1 MVRRLAFIAMGLTFG
16 LSVLVSIYLGNTA
29 RETLIRKNHN
39 FASLLAVNLNSQ
51 IFRRFALPT
60 RLIFGRVLLSN
71 PEQHRGLD
79 QVIQSIIQDLKVE
92 NLRIYA
98 EDHTIVYSINPG
110 EPGDTSMAS
119 PSVDR
124 AAKSPGPI
132 FDIEESLPY
141 HLAFFKVSLPNN
153 TYRLRTTYLMRAP
166 SGYASDDEPVPVMG
180 VLEFSQDITPDME
193 SAVHFQQLTLVVTLL
208 GSGTLMVLLLFL
220 MRRAE
225 HAIAL
230 RTAGE
235 QRLLSELH
243 QSEKLAGMGR
253 VVASIAHEIR
263 NPLGIISSS
272 AQFLLDHSKE
282 EDTGTNKILQ
292 AIYDEAKRLTR
303 TVSDFL
309 DYARPKLPKQDA
321 VRVETVLDQALSFL
335 MPELNARGVSV
346 TRAGEEDTGLKVR
359 GDKDL
364 LYRAFYNIISNAA
377 QAVVRG
383 GTLTITLEKRG
394 ANAQGGQAIVLSFQ
408 DSGPGFPRENMD
420 KLLDPFFT
428 TKDDGTG
435 LGLPIVNSIMTSH
448 GGSLELFNAA
458 EGGAVARLIL
468 PGMRNQE

>member
-16 LSVLVSIYLGNTA
+16 LSVLVSIYLGNAA

-60 RLIFGRVLLSN
+60 RFIFGRVLLSN
-71 PEQHRGLD
+71 PEQYRGLD
-79 QVIQSIIQDLKVE
+79 QVVQSIIQDLQVE

-98 EDHTIVYSINPG
+98 EDHTIVYSINPE
-110 EPGDTSMAS
+110 EPGDTGTAPS
-119 PSVDR
+119 SVDR
-124 AAKSPGPI
+124 AAKAPGPI
-132 FDIEESLPY
+132 FDIEETLPY
-141 HLAFFKVSLPNN
+141 HLAFFKVSLPKN

-166 SGYASDDEPVPVMG
+166 PGYAPDDEPVPVMG
-180 VLEFSQDITPDME
+180 ILEFSQDITPDME
-193 SAVHFQQLTLVVTLL
+193 SAVHFQQLALVVTLL

-220 MRRAE
+220 VRRAE

-230 RTAGE
+230 RTAEE

-282 EDTGTNKILQ
+282 ENTGTNKILQ

-309 DYARPKLPKQDA
+309 DYARPKQPKQDA
-321 VRVETVLDQALSFL
+321 VRVGAVLDQALSFL
-335 MPELNARGVSV
+335 MPELNALAISV
-346 TRAGEEDTGLKVR
+346 TRAGEEDAGFRAR

-377 QAVVRG
+377 QAMVRG
-383 GTLTITLEKRG
+383 GDLTITLERL
-394 ANAQGGQAIVLSFQ
+394 AADAQGRRATVLSFQ
-408 DSGPGFPRENMD
+408 DSGPGFPEENMG

-435 LGLPIVNSIMTSH
+435 LGLPIVNSIITSH

-458 EGGAVARLIL
+458 EGGAVARVTL
-468 PGMRNQE
+468 PGMRDAE